1 MSKSFKSFQKL
12 LFIIFLQPLD
22 IMNINYINFITFIV
36 KNETRFMCIF
46 VDYFTRYLFA
56 DVMLFVIFK
65 NMIIFFKKSV
75 MQNFE

>member
-1 MSKSFKSFQKL
+1 MKIDF
-12 LFIIFLQPLD
+12 
-22 IMNINYINFITFIV
+22 INFITFIV

-46 VDYFTRYLFA
+46 VDYFIRYLFT

-65 NMIIFFKKSV
+65 NTMIFFERFV